1 MRHLLSSLL
10 VVLVMS
16 FGINLVQGAD
26 PMSDKE
32 ATPSLKERITKE
44 SVKGTLMKAE
54 GEYYWIKDNDGNET
68 KIHVDKSTKMD
79 KVVVGDK
86 VKAFVTDKGHATTLQ
101 RVD

>member
-26 PMSDKE
+26 PTSDKE
-32 ATPSLKERITKE
+32 AKPSLKERITKE

-54 GEYYWIKDNDGNET
+54 GAYYWIKDNDGNET

-79 KVVVGDK
+79 KVIVGDK
-86 VKAFVTDKGHATTLQ
+86 VKAFVTDQGHATTLQ
-101 RVD
+101 RLD